1 MNRLMTPRLEE
12 AFKGFPL
19 YSQDG
24 KGKDAVCVA
33 IFAIGN
39 ARWFVL
45 EGSREGDDTIMFCI
59 VVGLAEDE
67 YGYVSL
73 NELAEIEIDC
83 RSKGYGILQVTEVPY
98 FKPRP
103 LREIPDSRLQSL
115 LSRLHDRPDE

>member
-1 MNRLMTPRLEE
+1 MCRLQTPQLEE
-12 AFKGFPL
+12 ALNGFPL

-24 KGKDAVCVA
+24 KGKDAVCVT
-33 IFAIGN
+33 IFTIGN

-73 NELAEIEIDC
+73 NELAGIEIDC
-83 RSKGYGILQVTEVPY
+83 REHGYGILQVTEVPY